1 MRENDNALPTPA
13 PGDTA
18 RLDQMAAC
26 WRDAAP
32 EAKKAVGDA
41 AASLRTSPSP
51 DSVTNLFGA
60 LEQAGLYDPT
70 KD

>member
-1 MRENDNALPTPA
+1 MRENDDALPTPA

-26 WRDAAP
+26 WRDAEPA
-32 EAKKAVGDA
+32 AKEAVGDA
-41 AASLRTSPSP
+41 AAALQVSLSP
-51 DSVTNLFGA
+51 DSVADLFNA
-60 LEQAGLYDPT
+60 LERAGLYDPS